1 MDNAGEGQAPSAGV
15 RRALPGGVV
24 TFLMTDVVGS
34 TRLWEQDARTMRE
47 ALIRHDELMGEVVGA
62 HRGVVLRER
71 GEGDSTFSVFW
82 RATDGGAAAIAAQ
95 LAFRREP
102 WPATCPIQVRMAV
115 HTGEASERDGD
126 YYGRAVNRVARL
138 RAIAEGGQILV
149 SKSTAEI
156 LLDHLPED
164 TTLTELGL
172 RELKDMDRPE
182 MVYVLTVPEMAADAT
197 PALPRRERAGPR
209 PDGAREDAL
218 SAPPRGWQL
227 VVSVDPNGP
236 SARRHQGTGS
246 SQRRAVAMGL
256 AQRPAEATGPSPRP
270 VEATFVL
277 SRDRVLIGRH
287 STTLGVSPDIDL
299 SGDLDDPGV
308 SRVHAILERQPDGSY
323 SLIDPGSTNGTF
335 LNDAAEPVPPSQ
347 PINLRAG
354 DRIVI
359 GAWTCIQ
366 ISPVA

>member
-1 MDNAGEGQAPSAGV
+1 MDNAGEGEVPAGRA

-34 TRLWEQDARTMRE
+34 TRLWERDPRAMRG
-47 ALIRHDELMGEVVGA
+47 ALIRHDELMGEVVEA
-62 HRGVVLRER
+62 HRGVLLRER

-95 LAFRREP
+95 LAFHREP
-102 WPATCPIQVRMAV
+102 WPTTCRIRVRMAL

-126 YYGRAVNRVARL
+126 YYGRVPNRVARL

-182 MVYVLTVPEMAADAT
+182 MVYVLMVPAMAADAT
-197 PALPRRERAGPR
+197 AAELDPELVPAP
-209 PDGAREDAL
+209 PDGATDDL
-218 SAPPRGWQL
+218 PSAPRTGWKL
-227 VVSVDPNGP
+227 VVTVDP
-236 SARRHQGTGS
+236 TGS
-246 SQRRAVAMGL
+246 S
-256 AQRPAEATGPSPRP
+256 PAPSGGAGGSPRRTE
-270 VEATFVL
+270 VTFAL
-277 SRDRVLIGRH
+277 TKDRVLIGRH
-287 STTLGVSPDIDL
+287 STRLGVSPDIDL

-335 LNDAAEPVPPSQ
+335 LNEGAEPIPPSQ
-347 PINLRAG
+347 PISLRAG

-359 GAWTCIQ
+359 GAWTRMR
-366 ISPVA
+366 ISSVS